1 MGKLLLLLTT
11 GGCPVKFGSPPTP
24 LGAFSDMAEPLDPKN
39 IDKRTAARYLAQG
52 ELDEKAWE
60 RYLKSLPDVSEKAT
74 TVETVVDDDDEE

>member
-1 MGKLLLLLTT
+1 
-11 GGCPVKFGSPPTP
+11 
-24 LGAFSDMAEPLDPKN
+24 MAEPLDPKN

-74 TVETVVDDDDEE
+74 TVETVVADAEDVDLDDDDPEE